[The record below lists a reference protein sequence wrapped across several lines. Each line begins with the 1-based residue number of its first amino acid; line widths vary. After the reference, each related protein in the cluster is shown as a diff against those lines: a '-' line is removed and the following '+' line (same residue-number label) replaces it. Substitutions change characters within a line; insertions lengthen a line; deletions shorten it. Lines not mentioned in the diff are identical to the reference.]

1 MRCSIRAALLAASV
15 LATGTAFGQSQ
26 TAPRQIEVAELGA
39 VDPFEVGVSPV
50 LPETVW
56 STGHAGA
63 LDGALSVLPDRASPG
78 WTSPAAARL
87 ARNDLA
93 EATACCKSHKQGR
106 GGCAQ

>member
-63 LDGALSVLPDRASPG
+63 LDGAAGLRCAGARVCARR
-78 WTSPAAARL
+78 TSR
-87 ARNDLA
+87 
-93 EATACCKSHKQGR
+93 
-106 GGCAQ
+106 